1 MSLKSEEEQK
11 REEGDGGDGGDG
23 AGRSAS
29 SRRGGI
35 IQRFDHPKI
44 IL

>member
-35 IQRFDHPKI
+35 IQRFDPKI